1 VGQAL
6 GQALGLRR
14 SGTDP
19 HPGPQAA
26 SRATA
31 TYHRASVNLSGHT
44 AVVTGASRGLG
55 RAIARRLARE
65 GAAIGIN
72 YLAQPER
79 AESLAGEI
87 RAAGGRAVAL
97 QADIGDPAQ
106 VTAMMDRAAAELG
119 PVSILVNNAGVV
131 YRATLENFEA
141 TGMER
146 MRRTNVDGLI
156 HVTRAA
162 VPGMK
167 QRRYG
172 RIVNLTSVAAHGT
185 TLPGTTFYSATK
197 AAVIAL
203 TRRFA
208 MELGPF
214 GITVN
219 AVAPGFILTDMVKEG
234 RTEEEYRQ
242 LVNDVRERAMLG
254 TVGEPDDIA
263 NAVAFLAAPESRFIT
278 AQTLTVDGGR
288 MDYLGHP

>member
-1 VGQAL
+1 MI
-6 GQALGLRR
+6 
-14 SGTDP
+14 
-19 HPGPQAA
+19 
-26 SRATA
+26 
-31 TYHRASVNLSGHT
+31 LSGNT
-44 AVVTGASRGLG
+44 ALITGASRGLG
-55 RAIARRLARE
+55 KAIARRLADR
-65 GAAIGIN
+65 GAAVGIN
-72 YLAQPER
+72 YRSQ
-79 AESLAGEI
+79 AEQAETVANEI
-87 RAAGGRAVAL
+87 RAAGGHAVAL

-106 VTAMMDRAAAELG
+106 VAAMMDRAAAELG
-119 PVSILVNNAGVV
+119 PISILVNNAGVV
-131 YRATLENFEA
+131 FRATLETFESA
-141 TGMER
+141 GMER

-162 VPGMK
+162 VGGMK

-185 TLPGTTFYSATK
+185 TLPDTTFYSATK

-234 RTEEEYRQ
+234 RTKEEYRQ
-242 LVNDVRERAMLG
+242 IVDNVRARAMLG
-254 TVGEPDDIA
+254 TVGEPEDIA
-263 NAVAFLAAPESRFIT
+263 NAVAFPAAPESRFIT

-288 MDYLGHP
+288 MDYLSHA